1 MNQEVFQE
9 VYQDIAEQMESFQR
23 IGNLMQRIP
32 SVQVEPHLEK
42 AEAALEYFI
51 HRMQLAFR
59 NENENVI
66 GSIKNLLDKSSQ
78 WEKIGCIED
87 EKERENFIKKYFAE
101 IRDAFVRFI
110 DEAQRIP
117 KNQDKIGLVLIV
129 KNEERYLPEWIEYHK
144 AVGINRFFI
153 YDNES
158 TDHTREVLQSYID
171 EGSVTYTWCP
181 GKKRQL
187 PAYMDA
193 LDRFRYEVKY
203 IGAIDA
209 DEFILPVQG
218 ENVPDLVEKMFEKNP
233 GAGGVAASWRIFGS
247 DGQVN
252 DNGKPVI
259 GTFIHRADNSFWQH
273 QHIKTIVDPRKT
285 LYPLSPHHF
294 IYTERR
300 YTANERGER
309 VDGPYDLSGKDHECS
324 LLQIN
329 HYYVKSRE
337 YWVKVKMKRGFADF
351 DGNYED
357 TLFAI
362 NDRNEILDD
371 RMLKYLPVVEQN
383 LRKRGLLHE

>member
-9 VYQDIAEQMESFQR
+9 IYQEITEQQEIFER
-23 IGNLMQRIP
+23 IGELMQKIP
-32 SVQVEPHLEK
+32 SDQITAQLEK

-51 HRMQLAFR
+51 HRMKLAFR
-59 NENENVI
+59 NEDERVCE
-66 GSIKNLLDKSSQ
+66 SLKYLLVKASLWDKIKNISEAKN
-78 WEKIGCIED
+78 
-87 EKERENFIKKYFAE
+87 RESFIKNYFEEIREAFRNFIS
-101 IRDAFVRFI
+101 
-110 DEAQRIP
+110 EAQSIP
-117 KNQDKIGLVLIV
+117 KNQDKMGLVLIV

-187 PAYMDA
+187 PVYMDA

-203 IGAIDA
+203 IGAVDA

-218 ENVPDLVEKMFEKNP
+218 ESVPDLVDKMFEMNP
-233 GAGGVAASWRIFGS
+233 GIGGVAVSWRIFGS
-247 DGQVN
+247 DGQVH
-252 DNGKPVI
+252 DNGRPVI
-259 GTFIHRADNSFWQH
+259 GTFIHRAENSFWQH
-273 QHIKTIVDPRKT
+273 QHIKTIVNPRKA

-294 IYTERR
+294 VYTEHR
-300 YTANERGER
+300 YTVNERGSR
-309 VDGPYDLSGKDHECS
+309 VDGPYDQSGEDQDCS
-324 LLQIN
+324 VLQIN

-337 YWVKVKMKRGFADF
+337 YWVRVKMKRGFADLI
-351 DGNYED
+351 GNYED
-357 TLFAI
+357 KYFDI

-371 RMLKYLPVVEQN
+371 RMLKYLPIVEQN